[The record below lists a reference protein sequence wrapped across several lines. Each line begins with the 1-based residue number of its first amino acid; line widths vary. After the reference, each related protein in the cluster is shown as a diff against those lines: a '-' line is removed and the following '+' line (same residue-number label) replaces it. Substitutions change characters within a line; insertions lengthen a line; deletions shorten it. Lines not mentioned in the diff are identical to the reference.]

1 MALRKCACIDT
12 LYTEL
17 DWLDRFQAA
26 KNDGFEAVEFW
37 DWRIR
42 DLDATRE
49 AAEKAGIAISG
60 FNGDADYSLVDP
72 THKQKYLDYLKQSIA
87 AAKKVGAAIAK
98 RAADKGIAEV
108 VFDRGG
114 YIYHGR
120 VKELAEAAREG
131 GLKF

>member
-17 DWLDRFQAA
+17 PWLERFQAA

-37 DWRIR
+37 DWRVR

-60 FNGDADYSLVDP
+60 FN
-72 THKQKYLDYLKQSIA
+72 
-87 AAKKVGAAIAK
+87 
-98 RAADKGIAEV
+98 
-108 VFDRGG
+108 RGCQ
-114 YIYHGR
+114 
-120 VKELAEAAREG
+120 EG
-131 GLKF
+131 GRCQRDHSFERAGRRRHRCQPL